1 MPQLRGRGRNHRLA
15 NLHAN
20 WRRYH
25 EKRQRNLCALC
36 GKPMGDDVTLD
47 HIMPVTKGGEDSFEN
62 TQAAHEVCNWMKG
75 NVPPKEGA

>member
-1 MPQLRGRGRNHRLA
+1 
-15 NLHAN
+15 
-20 WRRYH
+20 
-25 EKRQRNLCALC
+25 
-36 GKPMGDDVTLD
+36 MGDDVTLD